1 MFKEIGQF
9 ANLMR
14 NLPKIREEVE
24 QLQQRLARI
33 TAEGSAGGDLV
44 KARVNGKMEV
54 LACTLSDEA
63 LKLNDREM
71 LEDMIR
77 AAINQALQR
86 VRQQV
91 NEETG
96 KMASNLGLPPGMT
109 LPGASGA

>member
-54 LACTLSDEA
+54 LSCHLSDEA
-63 LKLNDREM
+63 LKQNDREL
-71 LEDMIR
+71 LEDLIVG
-77 AAINQALQR
+77 AVNQALQR
-86 VRQQV
+86 VRQLV
-91 NEETG
+91 AEETA
-96 KMASNLGLPPGMT
+96 KMAGGLGLPEAMNLPGM
-109 LPGASGA
+109 GG